1 MTDHYRRLVGQD
13 EWHFCINC
21 SKWPTDDYVLS
32 KTKPVTDKLCNE
44 CQTKQQAGDAAY
56 RAMSTSSALSA
67 TEVKSPATGADKAV

>member
-56 RAMSTSSALSA
+56 PSN
-67 TEVKSPATGADKAV
+67 VNQFGAVGHGSEESGDWGR

>member
-44 CQTKQQAGDAAY
+44 CQTKQLGW
-56 RAMSTSSALSA
+56 RLSL
-67 TEVKSPATGADKAV
+67 VS

>member
-1 MTDHYRRLVGQD
+1 MTDHNRRLVGQD

-44 CQTKQQAGDAAY
+44 CQTKSRLAIVA
-56 RAMSTSSALSA
+56 SA
-67 TEVKSPATGADKAV
+67 